1 MLLFF
6 FLTSA
11 AGEKYEARCGHETTY
26 TVALGMVISVILW
39 YASGGP
45 QGHNVLSES
54 FNFSS
59 SFFFDFM
66 IPPLIFNAG
75 YTMRKKKFFDNLGN
89 IAMNGLCVT
98 ILCFTIYGIGTIML
112 VEAEIPMVNYV

>member
-26 TVALGMVISVILW
+26 TVAFGMVISIILW

-45 QGHNVLSES
+45 HGHN
-54 FNFSS
+54 
-59 SFFFDFM
+59 
-66 IPPLIFNAG
+66 
-75 YTMRKKKFFDNLGN
+75 
-89 IAMNGLCVT
+89 
-98 ILCFTIYGIGTIML
+98 
-112 VEAEIPMVNYV
+112 